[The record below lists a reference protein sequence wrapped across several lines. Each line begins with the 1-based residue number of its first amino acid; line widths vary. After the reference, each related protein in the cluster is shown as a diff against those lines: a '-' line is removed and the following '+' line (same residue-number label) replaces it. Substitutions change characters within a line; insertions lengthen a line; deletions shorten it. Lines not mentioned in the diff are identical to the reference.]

1 MWNLADSIRRTRPF
15 VIGAAILSVL
25 PLAQG
30 ADVVHV
36 KREGLSM
43 VTGRT
48 VGIALPGGVITGKAT
63 SVEADALVVDVQKT
77 SDPNAYPKGML
88 RAPREN
94 LHRIEMQTKGKTG
107 RAVLTTLG
115 ALAGV
120 GGGAAALASYNHCL
134 PLFGPCSQKHSVG
147 IGAAA
152 FVGVAAAGVA
162 VGYFAGNGLDQHWTA
177 IEILP

>member
-1 MWNLADSIRRTRPF
+1 MG
-15 VIGAAILSVL
+15 VAILSIL
-25 PLAQG
+25 PLLAEG
-30 ADVVHV
+30 SDVMHV
-36 KREGLSM
+36 KWEGLSM

-48 VGIALPGGVITGKAT
+48 VRIALPGGVITGKAT

-77 SDPNAYPKGML
+77 SDPNAYPKGTL

-94 LHRIEMQTKGKTG
+94 LHRIEMQTKGKMG

-120 GGGAAALASYNHCL
+120 GGAAAVLASYNHCL
-134 PLFGPCSQKHSVG
+134 PLFGPCSQEPSAG
-147 IGAAA
+147 IGATA
-152 FVGVAAAGVA
+152 FVGVAAGVA
-162 VGYFAGNGLDQHWTA
+162 VGYFAGNALDQHWAA

>member
-1 MWNLADSIRRTRPF
+1 MRNLA
-15 VIGAAILSVL
+15 IGVAILSIL
-25 PLAQG
+25 PLLAE
-30 ADVVHV
+30 ASEVMHV
-36 KREGLSM
+36 KWEDLPLVQGK
-43 VTGRT
+43 T
-48 VGIALPGGVITGKAT
+48 VRISLPGGFVTGKAT

-94 LHRIEMQTKGKTG
+94 LHRLEMQTKGKTG

-120 GGGAAALASYNHCL
+120 GGGAAVLASYNHCL
-134 PLFGPCSQKHSVG
+134 PLFGPCSKKHSVG

-152 FVGVAAAGVA
+152 FVGIPAAGVA
-162 VGYFAGNGLDQHWTA
+162 VGYLVGNALDKRWTA
-177 IEILP
+177 IEIVP

>member
-1 MWNLADSIRRTRPF
+1 MRNLAMG
-15 VIGAAILSVL
+15 VAILSIL
-25 PLAQG
+25 PLLAEG
-30 ADVVHV
+30 SDVRHV
-36 KREGLSM
+36 KWEDLSM
-43 VTGRT
+43 VEGTT
-48 VGIALPGGVITGKAT
+48 VRIALPGGVITGKAT

-88 RAPREN
+88 RVPRQK
-94 LHRIEMQTKGKTG
+94 LHRIEMQTKGQTG

-115 ALAGV
+115 ALAGG
-120 GGGAAALASYNHCL
+120 GGGAAVLASYNSCL

-162 VGYFAGNGLDQHWTA
+162 VGYFAGNALDQHRTA

>member
-1 MWNLADSIRRTRPF
+1 MVQDKTIR
-15 VIGAAILSVL
+15 IS
-25 PLAQG
+25 
-30 ADVVHV
+30 
-36 KREGLSM
+36 
-43 VTGRT
+43 
-48 VGIALPGGVITGKAT
+48 LPGGFISGKAD
-63 SVEADALVVDVQKT
+63 SVEADALVVDVQRT

-94 LHRIEMQTKGKTG
+94 LHRIEMQTKGQTG

-120 GGGAAALASYNHCL
+120 GGGAAVLESYNHCL

-162 VGYFAGNGLDQHWTA
+162 VGYFAGNALDQHRTA

>member
-1 MWNLADSIRRTRPF
+1 MRNLAMG
-15 VIGAAILSVL
+15 VAILSIL
-25 PLAQG
+25 PLLAEG
-30 ADVVHV
+30 SDVMHV
-36 KREGLSM
+36 KWEGLSM
-43 VTGRT
+43 VEGTT
-48 VGIALPGGVITGKAT
+48 VRIALPGGVITGKAT

-77 SDPNAYPKGML
+77 SDPNAYPKGTL

-107 RAVLTTLG
+107 RAVLATLG

-120 GGGAAALASYNHCL
+120 GGGAAVLASYNHCL
-134 PLFGPCSQKHSVG
+134 PLFGPCSQEHSAG

-162 VGYFAGNGLDQHWTA
+162 VGYFAGNAVDKRWTA

>member
-1 MWNLADSIRRTRPF
+1 MRNL
-15 VIGAAILSVL
+15 VIGVAILSIL
-25 PLAQG
+25 PLLAEG
-30 ADVVHV
+30 SEVVHV
-36 KREGLSM
+36 KWEGLSM
-43 VTGRT
+43 VEGTT
-48 VGIALPGGVITGKAT
+48 VRIALPGGVITGKAT

-77 SDPNAYPKGML
+77 SDPNAYPKGTL
-88 RAPREN
+88 RAPRQN
-94 LHRIEMQTKGKTG
+94 LHRLEMQTKGKTG

-120 GGGAAALASYNHCL
+120 GGGAAVLASYNHCL
-134 PLFGPCSQKHSVG
+134 PLFGPCSQEHSAG

-162 VGYFAGNGLDQHWTA
+162 VGYFAGNALDQHWAA

>member
-1 MWNLADSIRRTRPF
+1 MLSI
-15 VIGAAILSVL
+15 L
-25 PLAQG
+25 PLLAEG
-30 ADVVHV
+30 SDVMHV
-36 KREGLSM
+36 KWEDLPM
-43 VTGRT
+43 VQDKTIR
-48 VGIALPGGVITGKAT
+48 IALPGGFISGKAD

-77 SDPNAYPKGML
+77 SDPKTYPKGTL
-88 RAPREN
+88 RVSREK
-94 LHRIEMQTKGKTG
+94 LHRLEMQTKGKTG

-120 GGGAAALASYNHCL
+120 GGGAAVLACYNHCL

-162 VGYFAGNGLDQHWTA
+162 GGYFAGNALDQHWTA
-177 IEILP
+177 IEIVP